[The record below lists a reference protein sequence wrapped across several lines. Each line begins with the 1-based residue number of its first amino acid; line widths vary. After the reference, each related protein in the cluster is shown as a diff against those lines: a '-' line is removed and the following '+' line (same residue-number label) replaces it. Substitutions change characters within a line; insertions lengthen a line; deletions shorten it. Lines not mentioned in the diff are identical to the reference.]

1 MRKLITQRSYYFD
14 YHTWKSSVLYP
25 CRTRSSY
32 EQLERSEKTCE
43 QLLVLSDVK
52 GRRYA
57 WDVRVSRWICETP
70 KIWPIILLRSVE
82 HLFRLSWE
90 SRRPWGCGNLTRN
103 STLCIIA
110 GNDKACRV
118 LNVRLLDSIWLLIL
132 EKFWLLVT
140 CQVCRQS
147 IVAISEKRR
156 RRSSIIGLW
165 RVTLA
170 ASRAVGRVCRRYA
183 IRRTER
189 YEIRWNPC
197 TDSLVKTLNSVDY
210 ADETRSKIKDDRTSN
225 DPKHYGVFL
234 VPDDSGTSHVS
245 VLAPDGSAVSVTST
259 INQVYVCA
267 RPLVSTFLWA
277 RFTFL

>member
-1 MRKLITQRSYYFD
+1 M
-14 YHTWKSSVLYP
+14 
-25 CRTRSSY
+25 
-32 EQLERSEKTCE
+32 
-43 QLLVLSDVK
+43 VLSHVK
-52 GRRYA
+52 GRRLRSYV
-57 WDVRVSRWICETP
+57 WNVRLLYWICETP

-90 SRRPWGCGNLTRN
+90 SRRPWGCGHLTRN
-103 STLCIIA
+103 STLRIIA
-110 GNDKACRV
+110 DNDKACRV

-156 RRSSIIGLW
+156 QRSSVIELW

-170 ASRAVGRVCRRYA
+170 ASRAVGRVWRRYA
-183 IRRTER
+183 IRCTKC

-197 TDSLVKTLNSVDY
+197 IDSLVDTLNSVDY
-210 ADETRSKIKDDRTSN
+210 ADKTRSEIKDDRTSN
-225 DPKHYGVFL
+225 DPRHYGIFMG
-234 VPDDSGTSHVS
+234 PEDSGTSHVS

-267 RPLVSTFLWA
+267 RPLVSMFLWA